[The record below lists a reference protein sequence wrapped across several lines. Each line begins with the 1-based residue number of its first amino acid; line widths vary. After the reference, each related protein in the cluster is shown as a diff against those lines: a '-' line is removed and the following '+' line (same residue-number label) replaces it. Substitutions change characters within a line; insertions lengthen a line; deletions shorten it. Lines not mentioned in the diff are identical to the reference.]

1 MTEEYKDDPVHLE
14 GLAAA
19 QKMMLD
25 EFNINISNIVRKN
38 FTEYEATFKE
48 QLTVYVLNN
57 DFYFNFNDVLT
68 LADGVL
74 TSSVDHPFI
83 NKALSDT
90 NALFP
95 IFEALRF
102 TTEEKIVFHPI
113 LNHIRPVIVFKYNS
127 ETKQMT
133 IYIQLLNTMKSKS
146 KEAACIVTKDKIIQH
161 HHEPAEFQSIYYY
174 GSQYYISDL
183 LSYRNRIFKAWEL
196 DEEQYDVDYKKL
208 GELTDMIN
216 I

>member
-1 MTEEYKDDPVHLE
+1 MTEEYKDDPLHLE
-14 GLAAA
+14 GLASA

-38 FTEYEATFKE
+38 FTEYEAIFKDK
-48 QLTVYVLNN
+48 LTVYVLNN

-90 NALFP
+90 NALVP

-113 LNHIRPVIVFKYNS
+113 LKHIRPVIVFKYNS

-174 GSQYYISDL
+174 GSQYYVSDL
-183 LSYRNRIFKAWEL
+183 LAYRNRIFKAWEL

>member
-1 MTEEYKDDPVHLE
+1 MTEGYKDDPAHLD
-14 GLAAA
+14 GIAAA

-25 EFNINISNIVRKN
+25 EFNINISNIIRKK
-38 FTEYEATFKE
+38 FTEYEATFNEK
-48 QLTVYVLNN
+48 LTIYVINN
-57 DFYFNFNDVLT
+57 DFYFNFNDVLI
-68 LADGVL
+68 LSNGVL
-74 TSSVDHPFI
+74 TSSVEHPFI
-83 NKALSDT
+83 SNALSDT
-90 NALFP
+90 NALLP
-95 IFEALRF
+95 IFDAMRF

-133 IYIQLLNTMKSKS
+133 IYIQLLNTMNSKA

-174 GSQYYISDL
+174 GSQYYVSDL
-183 LSYRNRIFKAWEL
+183 LAYRNRIFKAWEL

>member
-1 MTEEYKDDPVHLE
+1 MTKEYKDEPEHLE
-14 GLAAA
+14 GIAAA

-25 EFNINISNIVRKN
+25 EFGIEISNIIRTN
-38 FTEYEATFKE
+38 FTEYEGTFNE
-48 QLTVYVLNN
+48 QLTIYVLNN
-57 DFYFNFNDVLT
+57 DFYFNFNDMLT
-68 LADGVL
+68 LSNGVL
-74 TSSVDHPFI
+74 ISSVEHPFI
-83 NKALSDT
+83 SKALSDT

-95 IFEALRF
+95 IFDAMRF

-113 LNHIRPVIVFKYNS
+113 LNHIRPAIVFKYNS

-133 IYIQLLNTMKSKS
+133 IYIHLLNTMNSKS
-146 KEAACIVTKDKIIQH
+146 KQAACVLTKDKIIQH
-161 HHEPAEFQSIYYY
+161 HHEPAEFQIIYFY

-183 LSYRNRIFKAWEL
+183 LAYRNRIFKAWEL
-196 DEEQYDVDYKKL
+196 DEDQYDVDYKKL